1 MAGRNNILIK
11 WIGLSFDTFNLLHR
25 WFGRIVV
32 LEAVAHTV
40 AWIAATLSTGGWAA
54 VRKSITGDGMIM
66 YGFIV
71 SVPVRAI
78 LPTLLTLP
86 GCCCLR
92 HHDCTGELHSTTRF
106 L

>member
-32 LEAVAHTV
+32 LEAIAHTV
-40 AWIAATLSTGGWAA
+40 AWGAAVYYGGGWAA
-54 VRKSITGDGMIM
+54 VEKAITTDPMIR

-71 SVPVRAI
+71 S
-78 LPTLLTLP
+78 
-86 GCCCLR
+86 
-92 HHDCTGELHSTTRF
+92 
-106 L
+106 